1 MSRLPYKAF
10 LIFLKS
16 ELKIVTQLNVLF
28 QSDNIEPTNYEF
40 RSIAEYLNPTDLK
53 DVKERCKNF
62 WCVLESEIQSR
73 LPDNLNSFDRTALYG
88 NKDDV
93 ESEWN
98 KLQNKPW
105 SNVNTSEKFFSE
117 VYDDCDSAGHN
128 RFGNVA
134 KFAMALLTVP
144 TLNASV
150 ERAFSTYSI
159 VKSKLRNKLS
169 LDLLQNLMMLRF
181 SLQRNYGS
189 CVNFNPSPNMLKK
202 FNVKMYDFKDSKSE
216 QEQKEADDLFL
227 ALNDSAI

>member
-1 MSRLPYKAF
+1 MPKGEKISGYSQKYTTKLERDD
-10 LIFLKS
+10 
-16 ELKIVTQLNVLF
+16 ELK
-28 QSDNIEPTNYEF
+28 
-40 RSIAEYLNPTDLK
+40 DLK

-62 WCVLESEIQSR
+62 WCVLASEIQSR
-73 LPDNLNSFDRTALYG
+73 LPDNLNVLKMMANLHPKVATSQVKPSLNDILKSVNRTALYG

-98 KLQNKPW
+98 KLQNKSW
-105 SNVNTSEKFFSE
+105 SNVNTSEKFYSE
-117 VYDDCDSAGHN
+117 VYDDCDSAGHK

-144 TLNASV
+144 TSNDSV

-169 LDLLQNLMMLRF
+169 LDLLQNLMM
-181 SLQRNYGS
+181 
-189 CVNFNPSPNMLKK
+189 
-202 FNVKMYDFKDSKSE
+202 
-216 QEQKEADDLFL
+216 EQKKADDLFL